1 MIVELSY
8 DEHLGLAS
16 ALRRA
21 KEDMEYE
28 ARGWEEREFG
38 FSGRQRE
45 ACRSRIE
52 FCRERAGQYQ
62 ALLDKLYR
70 AAREA

>member
-1 MIVELSY
+1 MIVALSY
-8 DEHLGLAS
+8 DEYRVLDS
-16 ALRRA
+16 ALTTA
-21 KEDMEYE
+21 QKDMELE

-52 FCRERAGQYQ
+52 FCRERAERYQ

>member
-21 KEDMEYE
+21 KEDMGYE

-38 FSGRQRE
+38 FCSGISGR
-45 ACRSRIE
+45 SR
-52 FCRERAGQYQ
+52 RV
-62 ALLDKLYR
+62 
-70 AAREA
+70 